1 MTQHAESTWTVDLTM
16 SEEESKS
23 NLFNRPEN
31 NMWKRIFCFQIY
43 IFKLQQTSVVT
54 VAGWKEKSGS
64 GGRRS
69 CSDISG
75 TYVYFFGDIQ

>member
-1 MTQHAESTWTVDLTM
+1 MEKNFLFSDLH
-16 SEEESKS
+16 
-23 NLFNRPEN
+23 
-31 NMWKRIFCFQIY
+31 
-43 IFKLQQTSVVT
+43 FKLRQTSVVT

-75 TYVYFFGDIQ
+75 TYVYFLGTYNNVQTKLIMMSDREKSWWSSQYMSYE